1 MYYFLIILYF
11 KLFIIILLFIY
22 ICIRIMKYYITLV
35 FRSFMK
41 NVFKFFKLKNT
52 SIYLKLMFL
61 FDHKM
66 NSIDQISTM
75 QINMRKLRK
84 FFIITRVSETN
95 VSVLFYL
102 IFI

>member
-1 MYYFLIILYF
+1 
-11 KLFIIILLFIY
+11 
-22 ICIRIMKYYITLV
+22 MKYYITLV

-95 VSVLFYL
+95 VSVLFNL